1 MLLLACSSGRPLAR
15 GVGSRLDGPF
25 ALPSDACSAGEF
37 APAGYL
43 LSVAMYVPAHFAE
56 PDPAAARS
64 LIEDNPFGVLL
75 VPLVEAVEIAH
86 IPFVLDAD
94 PAPLGTLRAHVARQ
108 NPVASLLATPRRVI
122 AIFNGAHGYVSP
134 RWYVSPPNNVPT
146 WNFMATHA
154 HGVATRIEGRE
165 EVLRALADLTDRFE
179 AGTQEPWSLRSAAPE
194 HVEALWRGVV
204 AFSIRIERFETKM
217 KLSQNRPP
225 EDRLRVAAA
234 LRARRGPGDEVIARA
249 IEERESRRE

>member
-1 MLLLACSSGRPLAR
+1 L
-15 GVGSRLDGPF
+15 
-25 ALPSDACSAGEF
+25 DACSAGEF
-37 APAGYL
+37 APTGYL

-64 LIEDNPFGVLL
+64 LIEENPFGLLL
-75 VPLVEAVEIAH
+75 VPLAEAAEIAH

-122 AIFNGAHGYVSP
+122 AIFTGAHGYVSP

-179 AGTQEPWSLRSAAPE
+179 AGTPEPWSLR
-194 HVEALWRGVV
+194 RGVV

-225 EDRLRVAAA
+225 EDRLRVAVA

-249 IEERESRRE
+249 IEERQSRRK